1 MGGDI
6 MNKWILIM
14 GIIAVAVVIIV
25 IPIILL
31 YRRKIKKTM
40 NYLNYM
46 LDRAID
52 GSFTA
57 NTFDES
63 AMSALEEKMFRFLSS
78 CAVSSQNLTMEKE
91 NIKRLISDISHQ
103 TKTPVANILLYSQIL
118 MEHDL
123 PQDSEVCAKA
133 LATQAEK
140 LDFLML
146 ALVKVSRLESGIITV
161 NPKKGTMKELLN
173 AVIAQIRPKA
183 EEKQIT
189 VETELTNGRVY
200 YDSKW
205 TVEAIYNVL
214 DNAVKYSH
222 CGSTVTIRC
231 IPYNLF
237 FRIDVIDQGIGI
249 VEDEQGKIFSRFYR
263 SSNVS
268 GREGMGLGL
277 FLTRE
282 ILSEGGGYIKVSG
295 ALDRGSTFSIFLPTE
310 KR

>member
-1 MGGDI
+1 
-6 MNKWILIM
+6 MNKLILII
-14 GIIAVAVVIIV
+14 GIVAVAVLVIV

-31 YRRKIKKTM
+31 YRRRIKKIM
-40 NYLNYM
+40 NSLFYM
-46 LDRAID
+46 LDSAID

-57 NTFDES
+57 DTFDES
-63 AMSALEEKMFRFLSS
+63 ALSAVEEKMFRFLSS
-78 CAVSSQNLTMEKE
+78 CAVSSKNLTMEKE

-103 TKTPVANILLYSQIL
+103 TKTPVANIMLYSQIL

-123 PQDSEVCAKA
+123 PEDSIVCAKA

-161 NPKKGTMKELLN
+161 NPQKGTMQALLN
-173 AVIAQIRPKA
+173 SVIAQIRPKA
-183 EEKQIT
+183 EEKEIII
-189 VETELTNGRVY
+189 ETELTNGTVY

-222 CGSTVTIRC
+222 RQSTVTIRSV
-231 IPYNLF
+231 PYNLF

-249 VEDEQGKIFSRFYR
+249 AEDEQGKIFSRFYR

-268 GREGMGLGL
+268 GREGIGLGL

-282 ILSEGGGYIKVSG
+282 ILSEGGGYIKVSR
-295 ALDRGSTFSIFLPTE
+295 ALELGSIFSIFLPTE

>member
-1 MGGDI
+1 

>member
-1 MGGDI
+1 MD
-6 MNKWILIM
+6 KWILKIGIM
-14 GIIAVAVVIIV
+14 AIIVVVIV

-31 YRRKIKKTM
+31 YRRKMKQIMKS
-40 NYLNYM
+40 LIHM
-46 LDRAID
+46 LDGAID

-63 AMSALEEKMFRFLSS
+63 ALSAVEAKMSSFLSS
-78 CAVSSQNLTMEKE
+78 CEVSSKNLTMEKE

-123 PQDSEVCAKA
+123 PEDSAVCAKE
-133 LATQAEK
+133 LAAQAEK

-146 ALVKVSRLESGIITV
+146 ALVKASRLESGIITV
-161 NPKKGTMKELLN
+161 NPQKGTIQALID
-173 AVIAQIRPKA
+173 AAIAQIRPKA
-183 EEKQIT
+183 EEKEIT
-189 VETELTNGRVY
+189 IKTELTNGIIY

-205 TVEAIYNVL
+205 TVEAVYNVL
-214 DNAVKYSH
+214 DNAVKYSNRQ
-222 CGSTVTIRC
+222 STVTIRSV
-231 IPYNLF
+231 PYNLF
-237 FRIDVIDQGIGI
+237 FRINIMDQGIGI
-249 VEDEQGKIFSRFYR
+249 AEDEQEKVFSRFYR

-268 GREGMGLGL
+268 GQEGVGLGL

-282 ILSEGGGYIKVSG
+282 ILSGGGGYIKVSR
-295 ALDRGSTFSIFLPTE
+295 ALEGGSIFSIFLPTE

>member
-1 MGGDI
+1 
-6 MNKWILIM
+6 M
-14 GIIAVAVVIIV
+14 GIGAVTVVIIV
-25 IPIILL
+25 ILIILL

-40 NYLNYM
+40 NYLNDM

-57 NTFDES
+57 DTFDES
-63 AMSALEEKMFRFLSS
+63 ALSAVEEKMFRFLSS

-161 NPKKGTMKELLN
+161 NPQKGTMKELIN

-222 CGSTVTIRC
+222 CRSTVTIRC

-249 VEDEQGKIFSRFYR
+249 AEDEQGKIFSRFYR

-282 ILSEGGGYIKVSG
+282 ILSEGGGYIKVYG

>member
-1 MGGDI
+1 LGGDI

-57 NTFDES
+57 STFDES

-78 CAVSSQNLTMEKE
+78 CEVSSQNLTMEKE

-161 NPKKGTMKELLN
+161 NPQKGTMKELIN

-222 CGSTVTIRC
+222 RGSTVTIRC

-249 VEDEQGKIFSRFYR
+249 AENEQGKIFSRFYR

-282 ILSEGGGYIKVSG
+282 ILSEGGGYIKVSE
-295 ALDRGSTFSIFLPTE
+295 ALDLGSTFSIFLPTE

>member
-1 MGGDI
+1 MT
-6 MNKWILIM
+6 KWILIM
-14 GIIAVAVVIIV
+14 EIVAVTVVIIV

-40 NYLNYM
+40 NYLNDM
-46 LDRAID
+46 LDSAID
-52 GSFTA
+52 GSFA
-57 NTFDES
+57 ADTFDES
-63 AMSALEEKMFRFLSS
+63 ALSALEEKMFRFLSS

-161 NPKKGTMKELLN
+161 NPQKGTMKELIN

-189 VETELTNGRVY
+189 VEAELTNGRVY

-222 CGSTVTIRC
+222 CRSTVTIRC

-249 VEDEQGKIFSRFYR
+249 AEDEQGKIFSRFYR